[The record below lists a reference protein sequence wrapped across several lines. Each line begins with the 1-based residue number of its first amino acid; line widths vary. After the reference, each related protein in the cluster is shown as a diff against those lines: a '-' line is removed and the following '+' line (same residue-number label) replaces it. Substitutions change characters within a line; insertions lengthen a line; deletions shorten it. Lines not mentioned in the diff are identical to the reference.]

1 MPAREWDQPFDL
13 HAISAFLRDGERVF
27 HAYSTYARG
36 ADNLGF
42 ISSFLHLTPLGR
54 QEPWEEPKGRAT
66 AFRTGTQRL
75 TFGTRHRPRRCGV
88 RTRLRPLGQ
97 APSDAGRTVSGVP
110 RCLISEDTSPPR
122 PADRVEDKACA
133 RSPVHKPQQEGSSRH
148 RKRPLTCINGSG
160 GRI

>member
-1 MPAREWDQPFDL
+1 MPAREWDQPFDQ

-66 AFRTGTQRL
+66 AFRTGTQQL
-75 TFGTRHRPRRCGV
+75 TFGTRHGPAGVESEAACGLWARHPATPAESSHESYKV
-88 RTRLRPLGQ
+88 
-97 APSDAGRTVSGVP
+97 SDHGGM
-110 RCLISEDTSPPR
+110 
-122 PADRVEDKACA
+122 
-133 RSPVHKPQQEGSSRH
+133 SR
-148 RKRPLTCINGSG
+148 
-160 GRI
+160 